1 MKNSPLTIG
10 IILLVVGLLGIVFSL
25 FSVFW
30 MWVIVILG
38 VVMIIWT
45 GLSKKDKDV
54 VKKEINK

>member
-38 VVMIIWT
+38 VIIIIWT